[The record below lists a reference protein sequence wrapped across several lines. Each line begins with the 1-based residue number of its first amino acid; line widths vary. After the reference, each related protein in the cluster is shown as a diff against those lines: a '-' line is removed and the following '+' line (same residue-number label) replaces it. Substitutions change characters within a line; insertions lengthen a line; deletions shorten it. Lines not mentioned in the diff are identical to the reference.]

1 VQADLAAAVLD
12 DPTEP
17 EPKTCATGRGLRDGD
32 HRWGPFGGTYRVAL
46 MMGDGG
52 ARDSRRLAARA
63 SGRSRAD
70 VRGGRVR
77 RRTIKFTAHWN

>member
-12 DPTEP
+12 DPTDP
-17 EPKTCATGRGLRDGD
+17 EPKPLADGRGLQDGD
-32 HRWGPFGGTYRVAL
+32 HRRGPFGGTYRVAL

-52 ARDSRRLAARA
+52 ARDGRRTAARA
-63 SGRSRAD
+63 SGRARAD

-77 RRTIKFTAHWN
+77 RRMITFTAHWN